1 MLFRSQGRDHRRDNN
16 KGVTT
21 VVVVTRSECVAA
33 RMDDPLFVFVACFCC
48 CCVLCFVCLCFLFF
62 FCILFL
68 LLFFVFLLPV
78 FVLFC
83 CTRSCLHSVSSAIVY
98 DVQHLLSTLP
108 PLTWQLQQHRQRL
121 KTKESNTSPQLTRR
135 ARPPSCITTSV

>member
-1 MLFRSQGRDHRRDNN
+1 MLIDGFQKHFLKKYSEGLSQGVSVLQLAWMIRCLFLLL
-16 KGVTT
+16 VF
-21 VVVVTRSECVAA
+21 VVVVFCVS
-33 RMDDPLFVFVACFCC
+33 FVYVFY
-48 CCVLCFVCLCFLFF
+48 FF

-121 KTKESNTSPQLTRR
+121 KTKESNASPQLTRR